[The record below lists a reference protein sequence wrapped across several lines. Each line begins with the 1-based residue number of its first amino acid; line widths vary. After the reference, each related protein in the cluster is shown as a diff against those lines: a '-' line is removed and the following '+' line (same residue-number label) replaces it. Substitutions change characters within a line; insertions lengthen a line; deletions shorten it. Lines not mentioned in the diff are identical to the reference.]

1 MDNLQEVKQAQFAD
15 AVAEYNRELL
25 NVTNAYARKI
35 KYAEER
41 AKVDVSGI
49 EREEIPVEEIA
60 NFKSLLEL
68 LTPATPDATL
78 SEQDKVNEPTSVAK
92 FSIDDLKEFEAWSVK
107 NALFMNGVVTYFTK
121 FLEDRRLVQALLL
134 VESHGFS
141 ITK

>member
-1 MDNLQEVKQAQFAD
+1 MDKLQEVKQAQFAD

-68 LTPATPDATL
+68 LTPDATL
-78 SEQDKVNEPTSVAK
+78 SEQDNVDEPTSVAK
-92 FSIDDLKEFEAWSVK
+92 FSIDDLKEFEAWSIK
-107 NALFMNGVVTYFTK
+107 NALYMNGVVTYFTK

>member
-1 MDNLQEVKQAQFAD
+1 MDKLQEVKQAQFAD

-68 LTPATPDATL
+68 LTPDATL

-92 FSIDDLKEFEAWSVK
+92 FSIDDLKEFEAWSIK
-107 NALFMNGVVTYFTK
+107 NALYMHGVVTYFTK

-141 ITK
+141 VTK